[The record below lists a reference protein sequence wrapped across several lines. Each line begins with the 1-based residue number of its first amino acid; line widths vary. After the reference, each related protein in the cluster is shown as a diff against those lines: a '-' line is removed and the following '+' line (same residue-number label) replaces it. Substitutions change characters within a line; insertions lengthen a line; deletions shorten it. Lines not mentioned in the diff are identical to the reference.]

1 MLDRDISDPEH
12 WRERAAVMRGFA
24 IKMLGTQG
32 AIRQPPKA
40 IRLRNTRR
48 PLELNPGRW
57 QELNHGRD

>member
-32 AIRQPPKA
+32 AIRQ
-40 IRLRNTRR
+40 R
-48 PLELNPGRW
+48 P
-57 QELNHGRD
+57 